1 MFKALCPSDGG
12 VSLKVH
18 VRDEDCPR
26 NALNLPYIT
35 VRECTM
41 CMHAQSRPTLCDPMD
56 YTPPGSSVHGIF
68 QARILEWIVLRCPG
82 KAGNPFLTT
91 QGNRL
96 SCRDQEGRRGSEEA
110 VAGPSCSP
118 RGNPACRGTFGGR
131 MKAGR
136 ILSALQ
142 SI

>member
-68 QARILEWIVLRCPG
+68 QARILEWIAISFSRRSSQL
-82 KAGNPFLTT
+82 
-91 QGNRL
+91 
-96 SCRDQEGRRGSEEA
+96 RDQTC
-110 VAGPSCSP
+110 VPCVSC
-118 RGNPACRGTFGGR
+118 FGGFFTTEPSGKPIKNSLCLFQPGPPP
-131 MKAGR
+131 MYVYHVC
-136 ILSALQ
+136 IN
-142 SI
+142 